1 MLYSSESI
9 HVQRQATS
17 MPKDDSDITKD
28 TSKDTKDT
36 TKDIMAFNSKVWNE
50 KKSRGLSLKDSIKM
64 DIPDNL
70 AGFTKDLT
78 SMHNLE

>member
-1 MLYSSESI
+1 
-9 HVQRQATS
+9 
-17 MPKDDSDITKD
+17 MPKDDSNTKD
-28 TSKDTKDT
+28 TIKDT

-50 KKSRGLSLKDSIKM
+50 KKSCGLSLKDSIKM